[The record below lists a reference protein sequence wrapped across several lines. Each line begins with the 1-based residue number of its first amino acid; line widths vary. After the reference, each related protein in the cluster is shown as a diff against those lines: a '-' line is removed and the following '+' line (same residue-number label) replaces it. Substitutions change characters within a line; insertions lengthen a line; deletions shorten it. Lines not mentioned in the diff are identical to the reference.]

1 MLEKK
6 KMNIAHIIA
15 YIGHR
20 SRNIGARILYPVFLL
35 YHAYQRKETPF
46 WAKNII
52 MASIA
57 YFLSPFDSIPDLT
70 PFLGF
75 TDDFSVIMFGVVTIA
90 CFINDE
96 VRMKAKKSLD
106 GVLQG
111 YNVKVIEEIDARL

>member
-1 MLEKK
+1 MK
-6 KMNIAHIIA
+6 ISQIIS
-15 YIGHR
+15 YIGPR
-20 SRNIGARILYPVFLL
+20 AKNIGAKVLYPVFLL

-57 YFLSPFDSIPDLT
+57 YFLAPFDAVPDLT

-96 VRMKAKKSLD
+96 IRAKARKSLD
-106 GVLQG
+106 SIIVG

>member
-1 MLEKK
+1 
-6 KMNIAHIIA
+6 
-15 YIGHR
+15 
-20 SRNIGARILYPVFLL
+20 LL

-57 YFLSPFDSIPDLT
+57 YFLSPFDAIPDLT

-96 VRMKAKKSLD
+96 VRNKARKSLD
-106 GVLQG
+106 GILVG
-111 YNVKVIEEIDARL
+111 YNVEVLDEIDARL